1 MVVKR
6 RRFTRDFRLSVV
18 YEVESG
24 KSVAQVAREY
34 QLHPTMIKRWRR
46 EHERYAELA
55 FLQGKLLIK
64 LSSHV

>member
-34 QLHPTMIKRWRR
+34 QLHPTMIKQWRR